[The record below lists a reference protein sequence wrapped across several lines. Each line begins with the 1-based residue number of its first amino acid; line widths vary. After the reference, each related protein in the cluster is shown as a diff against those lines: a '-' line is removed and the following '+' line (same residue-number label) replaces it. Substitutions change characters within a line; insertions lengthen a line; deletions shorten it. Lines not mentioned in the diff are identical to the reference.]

1 VTTPPRRGGL
11 LWQRNFR
18 LLWIGE
24 TVSGTG
30 SAMSGV
36 LVPLLAVTT
45 LHATIFAVTALAAA
59 NYLPWL
65 VIGLPTGA
73 WADRLPPRLLMI
85 TCDLLAAILYASLP
99 AAAWF
104 HVLTIGQL
112 LVIALLA
119 GAVNVIFATA
129 YQVFLPALVQQHE
142 LTEGN
147 AKLQGSAS
155 VALIGGRSAAG
166 LAAEGLGTAA
176 AVLFNAVSF
185 LASAACLLR
194 IHTTPPRPARKA
206 CRPMRAEI
214 GEAMRYIVRDPYL
227 RPITWYAV
235 AGNLAYGGYTAIL
248 VVFLVRVAGF
258 GSAAVGLLLGTGSVG
273 GIAGALM
280 ARRLAN
286 YLGSARALQLSA
298 LIAGLSGLLIPLART
313 VSALTW
319 YVAGSLMLSAGTLV
333 GNIITA
339 TFRQAY
345 CPPEMLGRVV
355 AGMRFLGFGA
365 IPVGAL
371 LAGAIG
377 TAAGIGNAL
386 WAVLAVNALTA
397 VILLSPALRSD
408 QNLPTTRNLP
418 TTPELPAS
426 AARGDRPQRVER

>member
-1 VTTPPRRGGL
+1 
-11 LWQRNFR
+11 
-18 LLWIGE
+18 
-24 TVSGTG
+24 
-30 SAMSGV
+30 MSGV

-45 LHATIFAVTALAAA
+45 LHATTFAVTVLAAA

-65 VIGLPTGA
+65 VIGLPAGA
-73 WADRLPPRLLMI
+73 WADRLPSRPLMI
-85 TCDLLAAILYASLP
+85 TCDLLAAVLYASLP

-104 HVLTIGQL
+104 HLLTIGQL
-112 LVIALLA
+112 LAIALLA
-119 GAVNVIFATA
+119 GAANVVFATA
-129 YQVFLPALVQQHE
+129 YQVFLPALVQQQE

-155 VALIGGRSAAG
+155 VALIGGRSVAG

-185 LASAACLLR
+185 LVSAACLLR
-194 IHTTPPRPARKA
+194 IHTTLPHPGKKVRVT
-206 CRPMRAEI
+206 MRAEI
-214 GEAMRYIVRDPYL
+214 GEAVRYIARDPYL

-235 AGNLAYGGYTAIL
+235 AGNFVYGGYSAI
-248 VVFLVRVAGF
+248 VVLFLVRVAGF

-273 GIAGALM
+273 GVAGALM

-286 YLGSARALQLSA
+286 RLGSARTLALSA

-313 VSALTW
+313 GPALTW

-333 GNIITA
+333 GNILVA
-339 TFRQAY
+339 AFRQAY

-371 LAGAIG
+371 LAGALG
-377 TAAGIGNAL
+377 TAMGIGNAL

-397 VILLSPALRSD
+397 LILLSPALRSD
-408 QNLPTTRNLP
+408 RD
-418 TTPELPAS
+418 LPAGQAIGRARRS
-426 AARGDRPQRVER
+426 AARGDDPQRVER